1 MTTKTNLNTLLF
13 SMHAEFGCKFMLKPP
28 CPTSAWFEL
37 LDADGNLLLSAQ
49 TPLKMQ
55 QAMKAFHV
63 GMRAGFN
70 GAACARDIAPAL
82 KEIAAMA
89 EAETTDPAARLWGIS
104 QLARAALARLNGGA
118 A

>member
-1 MTTKTNLNTLLF
+1 MTKDLNNLLF
-13 SMHAEFGCKFMLKPP
+13 SMHGEFGCKFILNPP
-28 CPTSAWFEL
+28 CPTSAWWQL
-37 LDADGNLLLSAQ
+37 LDADGNLLLSAR

-63 GMRAGFN
+63 GMRAGLN
-70 GAACARDIAPAL
+70 GAASAREVAPAL

-89 EAETTDPAARLWGIS
+89 EAETTDTAARFWSIS
-104 QLARAALARLNGGA
+104 RLALVALARLNGGA